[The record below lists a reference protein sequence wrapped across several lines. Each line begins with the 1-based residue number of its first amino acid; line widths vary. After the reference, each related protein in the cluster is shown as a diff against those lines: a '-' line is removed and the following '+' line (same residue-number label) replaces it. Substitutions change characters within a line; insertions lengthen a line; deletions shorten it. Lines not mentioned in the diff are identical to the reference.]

1 MDWIPSWE
9 LPAIRMTASVILGLD
24 AVPPVDSA
32 ADVELFI
39 QMDFPLIILIIEV
52 IEMWGLL
59 LLIKQIAIKIKPVWS
74 GVN

>member
-32 ADVELFI
+32 AVVELFI

-52 IEMWGLL
+52 IEMWGPL
-59 LLIKQIAIKIKPVWS
+59 LLIKQ
-74 GVN
+74 N

>member
-32 ADVELFI
+32 AVVELFI

-52 IEMWGLL
+52 IEMWGPL
-59 LLIKQIAIKIKPVWS
+59 LLIKQNLKNIKPVWS

>member
-59 LLIKQIAIKIKPVWS
+59 SLIKQI
-74 GVN
+74 

>member
-52 IEMWGLL
+52 IEM
-59 LLIKQIAIKIKPVWS
+59 
-74 GVN
+74 

>member
-59 LLIKQIAIKIKPVWS
+59 LLIKQISTKIKPVWS

>member
-24 AVPPVDSA
+24 AVPPVDSV

-59 LLIKQIAIKIKPVWS
+59 LLIKQI
-74 GVN
+74 

>member
-24 AVPPVDSA
+24 AVPPVDSV

>member
-24 AVPPVDSA
+24 AVPPVDSV

-39 QMDFPLIILIIEV
+39 QMDFPLIILIIEM

-59 LLIKQIAIKIKPVWS
+59 LLIKQI
-74 GVN
+74 

>member
-24 AVPPVDSA
+24 AVPPVDSV

-52 IEMWGLL
+52 IEMWGPL
-59 LLIKQIAIKIKPVWS
+59 LLIKQ
-74 GVN
+74 N

>member
-59 LLIKQIAIKIKPVWS
+59 LLIKQIATKIKPVWS

>member
-24 AVPPVDSA
+24 AVPPVDSV

-52 IEMWGLL
+52 IEMWGLP
-59 LLIKQIAIKIKPVWS
+59 LLIKQISTKIKPVWS

>member
-59 LLIKQIAIKIKPVWS
+59 WLIKQISTKIKPVWS

>member
-24 AVPPVDSA
+24 AVPPVDSV

-52 IEMWGLL
+52 IEMWGLR
-59 LLIKQIAIKIKPVWS
+59 LLIKQISTKIKPVWS